1 MSVVKL
7 SNTSKLG
14 CKSWSL
20 QAIETCPAAKDEK
33 GELVPACKGCYAT
46 SGAYRFNIVKK
57 VRFDNKQAWQVE
69 SFESDFIQALSKE
82 KFFRWFDSGD
92 MYSLALAEKMYNIM
106 LHTPQVK
113 HWLPTRMHK
122 FKKFHNVLERMQ
134 ALPNVNVRLSS
145 DGINGELIQTSLNST
160 NSTII
165 SANSDYDGFVCP
177 SSLQDGKCKA
187 CKACFN
193 KEVKTVAYIGHG
205 VAMLKHQKLIN
216 IVNV

>member
-1 MSVVKL
+1 MSIVKL

-20 QAIETCPAAKDEK
+20 QVIETCPAALDEK
-33 GELVPACKGCYAT
+33 GDLVPACKGCYAT
-46 SGAYRFNIVKK
+46 SGAYRFGNVKK
-57 VRFDNKQAWQVE
+57 VRFDNNEAWQLE
-69 SFESDFIQALSKE
+69 SFEVDFIQALSKE
-82 KFFRWFDSGD
+82 KYFRWFDSGD
-92 MYSLALAEKMYNIM
+92 MYSLALAEKMYFIM
-106 LHTPQVK
+106 QNTPTVK

-134 ALPNVNVRLSS
+134 GLSNVNVRLSS
-145 DGINGELIQTSLNST
+145 DGINGELIDTKLNST

-165 SANSDYDGFVCP
+165 GSNSDYKGFVCP

-205 VAMLKHQKLIN
+205 VTMVKNQKLIN
-216 IVNV
+216 AVNV

>member
-1 MSVVKL
+1 MSIVKL

-20 QAIETCPAAKDEK
+20 QAIETCPAAKDAK

-46 SGAYRFNIVKK
+46 AGAYRFGNVKK
-57 VRFDNKQAWQVE
+57 VRFDNKQAWQSE
-69 SFESDFIQALSKE
+69 SFERDFITALSKE

-106 LHTPQVK
+106 ASTPSVK

-145 DGINGELIQTSLNST
+145 DGINGELINTKLNST

-165 SANSDYDGFVCP
+165 GSDSAYTGFICP

-187 CKACFN
+187 CKACFD

-205 VAMLKHQKLIN
+205 VQMVKNQKLIN
-216 IVNV
+216 SISI